1 MVQPISFFLTFE
13 PNENEN
19 MIQSMTGY
27 GKAVVECDDKKI
39 TIEIRSLNSKT
50 LDLNTRLPFLYKE
63 KELEIRKI
71 LSEKLQRGKVD
82 FSIQTEV
89 NSVSKAQQINPDI
102 IKAYI
107 NEFKEIVPN
116 ASDADLLAIV
126 MRLPD
131 VMAFSSKE
139 LDEDEWNKVVK
150 LMDEA
155 VHNLNE
161 FRVSE
166 GKVLEQEFIQRIG
179 IIQDLLVQ
187 VVPFEKE
194 RIQTLKER
202 FTKNLDE
209 LAAEYDQNRFEQEL
223 IYYLEKLDIT
233 EEKVRLKNHCDY
245 FIETLKT
252 NDSEGK
258 KLGFI
263 CQEIGREINT
273 LGSKSNHS
281 EMQKIVVQMKDELE
295 KVKEQVLNI
304 L

>member
-1 MVQPISFFLTFE
+1 
-13 PNENEN
+13 

-89 NSVSKAQQINPDI
+89 NSISKAQQINPDI

-107 NEFKEIVPN
+107 NEFKEIVPD
-116 ASDADLLAIV
+116 ASDSELLSIV

-155 VHNLNE
+155 VQNLNE

-202 FTKNLDE
+202 FTKNLEE

>member
-1 MVQPISFFLTFE
+1 
-13 PNENEN
+13 

-27 GKAVVECDDKKI
+27 GKAVAECSDKKI
-39 TIEIRSLNSKT
+39 TIEIRSLNSKS
-50 LDLNTRLPFLYKE
+50 LDLNTRLPYLYKE

-82 FSIQTEV
+82 FSVNTEATAD
-89 NSVSKAQQINPDI
+89 NKAQQINPDI
-102 IKAYI
+102 IKSYI
-107 NEFKEIVPN
+107 NEFKVIVPE
-116 ASDADLLAIV
+116 ATDPELLAIV

-131 VMAFSSKE
+131 VMAFTCKE
-139 LDEDEWNKVVK
+139 LDEEEWNIFLKV
-150 LMDEA
+150 LNEA
-155 VHNLNE
+155 LQNLNE
-161 FRVSE
+161 FRKAE
-166 GKVLEQEFIQRIG
+166 GKVLEQDFIQRIEK
-179 IIQDLLVQ
+179 IKELLVQ
-187 VVPFEKE
+187 VEPFEKE
-194 RIQTLKER
+194 RIQTLKDR
-202 FTKNLDE
+202 FTKNLEE
-209 LAAEYDQNRFEQEL
+209 LSSEYDQNRFEQEL

-233 EEKVRLKNHCDY
+233 EEKVRLKNHCEY
-245 FIETLKT
+245 FLENLNSKE
-252 NDSEGK
+252 SEGK